1 MMNMSILVFLLLIA
15 LLGMMF
21 CMGIILIKYTG
32 LKVQMEELQKNLE
45 KYMELAQMDI
55 MCGIYNKGVL
65 EERVKELLGEKVK
78 MGQQAIV
85 VLDID
90 ELKTIND
97 TYGHVF
103 GDKVI
108 VTVANLLKKHFN
120 GSELIGRIGGDEFM
134 VFLPYIRDVEQLK
147 QRLEGLLEEFEG
159 LLIEEQEGFRFGCSL
174 GATIIQRE
182 RDFTT
187 LYRQADQALYE
198 VKKRDKN
205 GYALYHG

>member
-1 MMNMSILVFLLLIA
+1 MMNMSILVFLLLIV